1 MLERIIMA
9 SELFED
15 IKRARAEK
23 RLSQRDLGRLL
34 GMPQSHISKIESG
47 AVDIKLSS
55 LTQICRVLDLELQL
69 VPRKNVPAV
78 EAIIKASSSRLTEQ
92 EAPRPAYSLEEDEDE

>member
-1 MLERIIMA
+1 MA

-55 LTQICRVLDLELQL
+55 LIQICRVLDLELKL
-69 VPRKNVPAV
+69 VPRKSVPAV

-92 EAPRPAYSLEEDEDE
+92 EAPRPAYSLEGDDE

>member
-1 MLERIIMA
+1 MA

-15 IKRARAEK
+15 IKRARHDK
-23 RLSQRDLGRLL
+23 RLSQRDLGGLL

-69 VPRKNVPAV
+69 VPRKNMPAV
-78 EAIIKASSSRLTEQ
+78 EAIIKASSSIMTAQ
-92 EAPRPAYSLEEDEDE
+92 EAPRPAYSLEGDDE